1 MPISDSAASEL
12 AQLLNGASAGELI
25 PELVRQG
32 LQALI
37 EAEAA
42 AALGA
47 DRHERTVQR
56 RGHRNGS
63 RERLLATPAG
73 DVQLRIPRFRTGS
86 FFPSLLEP
94 RRRVDRALWA
104 VVMEAYVSGVSTRK
118 VDELV
123 AALGC
128 ESGIS
133 KSEVS
138 RICQGL
144 DTQVQA
150 FLNRPL
156 EFSRYPYVY
165 LDATYLHGRDPARR
179 QVISRAVIVAVGITA
194 NGQRE
199 VLGIEVGDSEDEAFW
214 TAFLR
219 RLRERG
225 LSGVQLVI
233 SDAHAGLKKA
243 IVRCCQG
250 SSWQRCRVHFARNLL
265 VKVPKGSQDMV
276 AAALRSVFVQTEA
289 QAVVQ
294 QWDQVTRM
302 LSEKFPAAAA
312 LMEQAREDVLAFR
325 AFPPE
330 HWRKIWSTNPLERLN
345 KEIKRRTHVVGI
357 FPNDAAIIRL
367 VGALLL
373 EQQEEWQLDG
383 RRVFSELSMTK
394 LDNTSNQTQNQR
406 QLPLL
411 QLPDQNAAI
420 RS

>member
-1 MPISDSAASEL
+1 MPISHSAATEL
-12 AQLLNGASAGELI
+12 EQLLGSGTAGELI
-25 PELVRQG
+25 PDLVRQG

-42 AALGA
+42 TALGA
-47 DRHERTVQR
+47 DRHQRTDQR

-63 RERLLATPAG
+63 RDRLLTTPAG
-73 DVQLRIPRFRTGS
+73 DIQLRIPRFRTGS

-118 VDELV
+118 VDQLV

-144 DTQVQA
+144 DVQVQA

-165 LDATYLHGRDPARR
+165 LDATYLHGRDQARK

-194 NGQRE
+194 SGQRE

-243 IVRCCQG
+243 IARCFQG
-250 SSWQRCRVHFARNLL
+250 CGWQRCRVHFARNLL
-265 VKVPKGSQDMV
+265 VKVPKASQDMV
-276 AAALRSVFVQTEA
+276 AAALRSVFVQQEAAAVEA
-289 QAVVQ
+289 Q
-294 QWDQVTRM
+294 WEQVIGM
-302 LSEKFPAAAA
+302 LTEKFPAAAA
-312 LMEQAREDVLAFR
+312 LMDEAREVVLAFR
-325 AFPPE
+325 SFPAE

-345 KEIKRRTHVVGI
+345 KEIKRRTRVVGI

-373 EQQEEWQLDG
+373 EQQEEWQLEG
-383 RRVFSELSMTK
+383 RRVFSELSMDK
-394 LDNTSNQTQNQR
+394 LDSSNDPGQD
-406 QLPLL
+406 QLTVALT
-411 QLPDQNAAI
+411 AAA
-420 RS
+420 

>member
-86 FFPSLLEP
+86 FFPSLVEP

-179 QVISRAVIVAVGITA
+179 QVISRAVIVAVGIAA

-345 KEIKRRTHVVGI
+345 KEIKRRTRVVGI
-357 FPNDAAIIRL
+357 FPNDASIVRL

>member
-1 MPISDSAASEL
+1 MPISDSAATEL
-12 AQLLNGASAGELI
+12 AQLLGSGTAGELI
-25 PELVRQG
+25 PELVREG

-37 EAEAA
+37 VADAA
-42 AALGA
+42 DDLGA
-47 DRHERTVQR
+47 DRHQRTGER
-56 RGHRNGS
+56 RGLRNGS

-73 DVQLRIPRFRTGS
+73 HVQLRIPRFRTGS

-123 AALGC
+123 VALGC

-133 KSEVS
+133 KSEVI

-156 EFSRYPYVY
+156 EFSHYPYVY
-165 LDATYLHGRDPARR
+165 LDATYLHGRDQTPK

-194 NGQRE
+194 TGQRE
-199 VLGIEVGDSEDEAFW
+199 VLGIEVGDSEDETFW
-214 TAFLR
+214 TAFLQ
-219 RLRERG
+219 RLRKRG
-225 LSGVQLVI
+225 LTGVQLVI

-243 IVRCCQG
+243 IARCCQG
-250 SSWQRCRVHFARNLL
+250 TSWQRCRVHFARNLL
-265 VKVPKGSQDMV
+265 VKVPKASKDMV
-276 AAALRSVFVQTEA
+276 AAALRSVFVQPEA
-289 QAVVQ
+289 QAVEQ
-294 QWDQVTRM
+294 QWEQVITM
-302 LSEKFPAAAA
+302 LTKKFPAAAA
-312 LMEQAREDVLAFR
+312 LMEQAQEDVLAFR

-345 KEIKRRTHVVGI
+345 KESKRRTRVVGI
-357 FPNDAAIIRL
+357 FPNDAVIIRL

-383 RRVFSELSMTK
+383 RRVFSELSMAK
-394 LDNTSNQTQNQR
+394 LDKTSD
-406 QLPLL
+406 QL
-411 QLPDQNAAI
+411 QDQPTAALAAAA
-420 RS
+420 

>member
-1 MPISDSAASEL
+1 MPISDSAATEL
-12 AQLLNGASAGELI
+12 EQLLGSGTAGELI

-42 AALGA
+42 TALGA
-47 DRHERTVQR
+47 DRHQRTDQR

-63 RERLLATPAG
+63 RDRLLTTPAG
-73 DVQLRIPRFRTGS
+73 DIQLRIPRFRTGS

-144 DTQVQA
+144 DVQVQA

-165 LDATYLHGRDPARR
+165 LDATYLHGRDQARK

-194 NGQRE
+194 SGQRE

-243 IVRCCQG
+243 IARCFQG
-250 SSWQRCRVHFARNLL
+250 CGWQRCRVHFVRNLL
-265 VKVPKGSQDMV
+265 VKVPKASQDMV
-276 AAALRSVFVQTEA
+276 AAALRSVFVQQEAAAVEA
-289 QAVVQ
+289 Q
-294 QWDQVTRM
+294 WEQVIGM
-302 LSEKFPAAAA
+302 LTEKFPAAVA
-312 LMEQAREDVLAFR
+312 LMDEAREVVLAFR
-325 AFPPE
+325 SFPAE

-345 KEIKRRTHVVGI
+345 KEIKRRTRVVGI

-373 EQQEEWQLDG
+373 EQQEEWQLEG
-383 RRVFSELSMTK
+383 RRVFSELSMAK
-394 LDNTSNQTQNQR
+394 LDSSNDPGQD
-406 QLPLL
+406 QLTVALT
-411 QLPDQNAAI
+411 AAA
-420 RS
+420 

>member
-1 MPISDSAASEL
+1 MPISDSVATKL
-12 AQLLNGASAGELI
+12 AQLLGSGTAGELI

-47 DRHERTVQR
+47 DRHQRTDQR
-56 RGHRNGS
+56 RGHRNGN
-63 RERLLATPAG
+63 RERLLATPSG
-73 DVQLRIPRFRTGS
+73 DIQLRIPRFRAGS
-86 FFPSLLEP
+86 FFPTLLEP

-144 DTQVQA
+144 DVQVQA
-150 FLNRPL
+150 FLGRPL
-156 EFSRYPYVY
+156 ELCRFPYVY
-165 LDATYLHGRDPARR
+165 LDATYLHGRDQARK

-194 NGQRE
+194 SGQRE

-219 RLRERG
+219 HLRERG
-225 LSGVQLVI
+225 LAGVKLVI

-243 IVRCCQG
+243 IARCFQG
-250 SSWQRCRVHFARNLL
+250 CGWQRCRVHFARNLL
-265 VKVPKGSQDMV
+265 VKVPKASQDMV
-276 AAALRSVFVQTEA
+276 AAALRSVFVQQNEP
-289 QAVVQ
+289 AVEQ
-294 QWDQVTRM
+294 QWDQVITM
-302 LSEKFPAAAA
+302 LTEKFPAAAA
-312 LMEQAREDVLAFR
+312 LMAEAREDVLAFR
-325 AFPPE
+325 SFPAE

-345 KEIKRRTHVVGI
+345 KEIKRRTRVVGI

-373 EQQEEWQLDG
+373 EQQEEWQLEG
-383 RRVFSELSMTK
+383 RRVFSEQSMAK
-394 LDNTSNQTQNQR
+394 LDSSNDPGQDHQS
-406 QLPLL
+406 
-411 QLPDQNAAI
+411 AALAAAA
-420 RS
+420 

>member
-1 MPISDSAASEL
+1 MPISHSAATEL
-12 AQLLNGASAGELI
+12 EQLLGSGTAGELI

-42 AALGA
+42 TALGA
-47 DRHERTVQR
+47 DRHQRTEQR

-63 RERLLATPAG
+63 RDRLLTTPAG
-73 DVQLRIPRFRTGS
+73 DIQLRIPRFRTGS

-144 DTQVQA
+144 DVQVQA

-165 LDATYLHGRDPARR
+165 LDATYLHGRDQARK

-194 NGQRE
+194 SGQRE

-243 IVRCCQG
+243 IARCFQG
-250 SSWQRCRVHFARNLL
+250 CGWQRCRVHFARNLL
-265 VKVPKGSQDMV
+265 VKVPKASQDMV
-276 AAALRSVFVQTEA
+276 AAALRSVFVQQEAAAVEA
-289 QAVVQ
+289 Q
-294 QWDQVTRM
+294 WEQVIGM
-302 LSEKFPAAAA
+302 LTEKFPAAAA
-312 LMEQAREDVLAFR
+312 LMDEAREVVLAFR
-325 AFPPE
+325 SFPAE

-345 KEIKRRTHVVGI
+345 KEIKRRTRVVGI

-373 EQQEEWQLDG
+373 EQQEEWQLEG
-383 RRVFSELSMTK
+383 RRVFSELSMAK
-394 LDNTSNQTQNQR
+394 LDSSNDPGQD
-406 QLPLL
+406 QLTVALT
-411 QLPDQNAAI
+411 AAA
-420 RS
+420 

>member
-1 MPISDSAASEL
+1 
-12 AQLLNGASAGELI
+12 
-25 PELVRQG
+25 
-32 LQALI
+32 
-37 EAEAA
+37 
-42 AALGA
+42 
-47 DRHERTVQR
+47 
-56 RGHRNGS
+56 
-63 RERLLATPAG
+63 
-73 DVQLRIPRFRTGS
+73 
-86 FFPSLLEP
+86 
-94 RRRVDRALWA
+94 
-104 VVMEAYVSGVSTRK
+104 MEAYVSGVSTRK

-123 AALGC
+123 VALGC

-144 DTQVQA
+144 DTQVLA
-150 FLNRPL
+150 FLQRPL
-156 EFSRYPYVY
+156 EFSHYPYVY
-165 LDATYLHGRDPARR
+165 LDATYLHGRDQARK

-243 IVRCCQG
+243 IARCCQG

-265 VKVPKGSQDMV
+265 AKVPKGSQDMV
-276 AAALRSVFVQTEA
+276 AAALRSVFVQAEA
-289 QAVVQ
+289 VEQ
-294 QWDQVTRM
+294 QWDQVIAM
-302 LSEKFPAAAA
+302 LIEKFPAAAA

-325 AFPPE
+325 SFPPE

-345 KEIKRRTHVVGI
+345 KEIKRRTRVVGI

-383 RRVFSELSMTK
+383 RRVFSELSMAK
-394 LDNTSNQTQNQR
+394 LDKTSESVQ
-406 QLPLL
+406 
-411 QLPDQNAAI
+411 DQSTAALAAAA
-420 RS
+420 

>member
-1 MPISDSAASEL
+1 MPISDCAATEL
-12 AQLLNGASAGELI
+12 AQLLGSGTAGELI

-47 DRHERTVQR
+47 DRHQRTDQC

-63 RERLLATPAG
+63 RERLLATPSG
-73 DVQLRIPRFRTGS
+73 DIQLRIPRFRAGS

-144 DTQVQA
+144 DVQVQA
-150 FLNRPL
+150 FLGRPL

-165 LDATYLHGRDPARR
+165 LDATYLHGRDQVRK
-179 QVISRAVIVAVGITA
+179 QVISRAVVVAVGITA
-194 NGQRE
+194 SGQRE
-199 VLGIEVGDSEDEAFW
+199 LLGIEVGDSEDEAFW

-225 LSGVQLVI
+225 LTGVQLVI

-243 IVRCCQG
+243 IARCFQG
-250 SSWQRCRVHFARNLL
+250 CSWQRCRVHFARNLL
-265 VKVPKGSQDMV
+265 VKVPKASQDMV
-276 AAALRSVFVQTEA
+276 AAALRSVFVQQEA
-289 QAVVQ
+289 TAVEQ
-294 QWDQVTRM
+294 QWDQVISM
-302 LSEKFPAAAA
+302 LTEKFPAAAA
-312 LMEQAREDVLAFR
+312 LMAQAKEDVLAFR
-325 AFPPE
+325 SSPPE

-345 KEIKRRTHVVGI
+345 KEIKRRTRVVGI

-373 EQQEEWQLDG
+373 EQQEEWQLEG
-383 RRVFSELSMTK
+383 RRVFSELSMAK
-394 LDNTSNQTQNQR
+394 LDNNDDPGQD
-406 QLPLL
+406 QLT
-411 QLPDQNAAI
+411 AALAAAA
-420 RS
+420 

>member
-12 AQLLNGASAGELI
+12 AQLLRSGTAGELI

-47 DRHERTVQR
+47 DRHQRTMER

-63 RERLLATPAG
+63 RDRLLATPAG

-156 EFSRYPYVY
+156 ENRYPYVY

-194 NGQRE
+194 TGQRE

-225 LSGVQLVI
+225 LTGVQLVI

-243 IVRCCQG
+243 IARCCQG
-250 SSWQRCRVHFARNLL
+250 TSWQRCRVHFARNLL

-276 AAALRSVFVQTEA
+276 AAALRSVFVQPQA
-289 QAVVQ
+289 QAVEQ
-294 QWDQVTRM
+294 QWEQVITM
-302 LSEKFPAAAA
+302 LTETFPAAAA
-312 LMEQAREDVLAFR
+312 LMEQAKEDVLAFR
-325 AFPPE
+325 AFPSE

-345 KEIKRRTHVVGI
+345 KEIKRRTRVVGI

-383 RRVFSELSMTK
+383 RRVFSELSMAK
-394 LDNTSNQTQNQR
+394 LDSTSD
-406 QLPLL
+406 QL
-411 QLPDQNAAI
+411 QDQSTAALTAAA
-420 RS
+420 

>member
-1 MPISDSAASEL
+1 MPISYSAASEL
-12 AQLLNGASAGELI
+12 EQLLGSGTAGELI

-42 AALGA
+42 TALGA
-47 DRHERTVQR
+47 DRHQRTDQR

-63 RERLLATPAG
+63 RDRLLTTPAG
-73 DVQLRIPRFRTGS
+73 DIQLRIPRFRTGS

-144 DTQVQA
+144 DVQVQA
-150 FLNRPL
+150 FMNRPL

-165 LDATYLHGRDPARR
+165 LDATYLHGRDQARK

-194 NGQRE
+194 SGQRE

-243 IVRCCQG
+243 IARCFQG
-250 SSWQRCRVHFARNLL
+250 CGWQRCRVHFARNLL
-265 VKVPKGSQDMV
+265 VKVPKASQDMV
-276 AAALRSVFVQTEA
+276 AAALRSVFVQQEAAAVEA
-289 QAVVQ
+289 Q
-294 QWDQVTRM
+294 WEQVIGM
-302 LSEKFPAAAA
+302 LTEKFPAAAA
-312 LMEQAREDVLAFR
+312 LMDEAREVVLAFR
-325 AFPPE
+325 SFPAE

-345 KEIKRRTHVVGI
+345 KEIKRRTRVVGI

-373 EQQEEWQLDG
+373 EQQEEWQLEG
-383 RRVFSELSMTK
+383 RRVFSELSMAK
-394 LDNTSNQTQNQR
+394 LDSSNDPGQD
-406 QLPLL
+406 QLTVALT
-411 QLPDQNAAI
+411 AAA
-420 RS
+420 

>member
-1 MPISDSAASEL
+1 MPISHSAATEL
-12 AQLLNGASAGELI
+12 EQLLGSGTAGELI

-42 AALGA
+42 TALGA
-47 DRHERTVQR
+47 DRHQRTDQR

-63 RERLLATPAG
+63 RDRLLTTPAG
-73 DVQLRIPRFRTGS
+73 DIQLRIPRFRTGS

-144 DTQVQA
+144 DVQVQA

-165 LDATYLHGRDPARR
+165 LDATYLHGRDQARK

-194 NGQRE
+194 SGQRE

-225 LSGVQLVI
+225 LSGVQLVN

-243 IVRCCQG
+243 IARCFQG
-250 SSWQRCRVHFARNLL
+250 CGWQRCRVHFARNLL
-265 VKVPKGSQDMV
+265 VKVPKASQDMV
-276 AAALRSVFVQTEA
+276 AAALRSVFVQQEAAAVEA
-289 QAVVQ
+289 Q
-294 QWDQVTRM
+294 WEQVIGM
-302 LSEKFPAAAA
+302 LTEKFPAAAA
-312 LMEQAREDVLAFR
+312 LMDEAREVVLAFR
-325 AFPPE
+325 SFPAE

-345 KEIKRRTHVVGI
+345 KEIKRRNRVVGI

-373 EQQEEWQLDG
+373 EQQEEWQLEG
-383 RRVFSELSMTK
+383 RRVFSELSMAK
-394 LDNTSNQTQNQR
+394 LDSSNDPGQD
-406 QLPLL
+406 QLTVALT
-411 QLPDQNAAI
+411 AAA
-420 RS
+420 

>member
-1 MPISDSAASEL
+1 MPISHSAATEL
-12 AQLLNGASAGELI
+12 EQLLGSGTAGELI

-42 AALGA
+42 TALGA
-47 DRHERTVQR
+47 DRHQRTDQR

-63 RERLLATPAG
+63 RDRLLTTPAG
-73 DVQLRIPRFRTGS
+73 DIQLRIPRFRTGS

-144 DTQVQA
+144 DVQVQA

-165 LDATYLHGRDPARR
+165 LDATYLHGRDQARK

-194 NGQRE
+194 SGQRE

-243 IVRCCQG
+243 IARCFQG
-250 SSWQRCRVHFARNLL
+250 CGWQRCRVHFARNLL
-265 VKVPKGSQDMV
+265 VKVPKASQDMV
-276 AAALRSVFVQTEA
+276 AAALRSVFVQQEAAAVEA
-289 QAVVQ
+289 Q
-294 QWDQVTRM
+294 WEQVIGM
-302 LSEKFPAAAA
+302 LTEKFPAAAA
-312 LMEQAREDVLAFR
+312 LMDEAREVVLAFR
-325 AFPPE
+325 SFPAE

-345 KEIKRRTHVVGI
+345 KEIKRRTRVVGI

-373 EQQEEWQLDG
+373 EQQEEWQLEG
-383 RRVFSELSMTK
+383 RRVFSELSMAK
-394 LDNTSNQTQNQR
+394 LDSSNDPGQD
-406 QLPLL
+406 QLTVAL
-411 QLPDQNAAI
+411 NAAA
-420 RS
+420 

>member
-1 MPISDSAASEL
+1 MPISDSAATEL
-12 AQLLNGASAGELI
+12 AQLLSGASAGELI

-42 AALGA
+42 AAIGA
-47 DRHERTVQR
+47 DRHQRTDQR

-63 RERLLATPAG
+63 RDRLLATPAG
-73 DVQLRIPRFRTGS
+73 DIQLRIPRFRTGS

-144 DTQVQA
+144 DVQVQA

-156 EFSRYPYVY
+156 EFSHYPYVY
-165 LDATYLHGRDPARR
+165 LDATYLHGRDTARK

-199 VLGIEVGDSEDEAFW
+199 VLGIEVGDSEDETFW

-225 LSGVQLVI
+225 LRGVQLVI

-243 IVRCCQG
+243 IARCCQG

-265 VKVPKGSQDMV
+265 AKVPKGSQDMV
-276 AAALRSVFVQTEA
+276 AAALRSVFAQPES
-289 QAVVQ
+289 QAV
-294 QWDQVTRM
+294 
-302 LSEKFPAAAA
+302 
-312 LMEQAREDVLAFR
+312 
-325 AFPPE
+325 
-330 HWRKIWSTNPLERLN
+330 
-345 KEIKRRTHVVGI
+345 
-357 FPNDAAIIRL
+357 
-367 VGALLL
+367 
-373 EQQEEWQLDG
+373 EQQ
-383 RRVFSELSMTK
+383 R
-394 LDNTSNQTQNQR
+394 
-406 QLPLL
+406 
-411 QLPDQNAAI
+411 
-420 RS
+420 

>member
-1 MPISDSAASEL
+1 MPISDSAATEL
-12 AQLLNGASAGELI
+12 AQLLSGASAGELI

-199 VLGIEVGDSEDEAFW
+199 VLGIEVGDGEDESFW

>member
-1 MPISDSAASEL
+1 MPISHSAATEL
-12 AQLLNGASAGELI
+12 EQLLGSGTAGELI

-42 AALGA
+42 TALGA
-47 DRHERTVQR
+47 DRHQRTDQR

-63 RERLLATPAG
+63 RDRLLTTPAG
-73 DVQLRIPRFRTGS
+73 DIQLRIPRFRTGS
-86 FFPSLLEP
+86 FVPSLLEP
-94 RRRVDRALWA
+94 RHRVDRALWA

-144 DTQVQA
+144 DVQVQA

-165 LDATYLHGRDPARR
+165 LDATYLHGRDQARK

-194 NGQRE
+194 SGQRE

-243 IVRCCQG
+243 IARCFQG
-250 SSWQRCRVHFARNLL
+250 CGWQRCRVHFARNLL
-265 VKVPKGSQDMV
+265 VKVPKASQDMV
-276 AAALRSVFVQTEA
+276 AAALRSVFVQQEAAAVEA
-289 QAVVQ
+289 Q
-294 QWDQVTRM
+294 WEQVIGM
-302 LSEKFPAAAA
+302 LTEKFPAAAA
-312 LMEQAREDVLAFR
+312 LMDEAREVVLAFR
-325 AFPPE
+325 SFPAE

-345 KEIKRRTHVVGI
+345 KEIKRRTRVVGI

-373 EQQEEWQLDG
+373 EQQEEWQLEG
-383 RRVFSELSMTK
+383 RRVFSELSMAK
-394 LDNTSNQTQNQR
+394 LDSSNDPGQD
-406 QLPLL
+406 QLTVALT
-411 QLPDQNAAI
+411 AAA
-420 RS
+420 

>member
-1 MPISDSAASEL
+1 MPFSDSAATEL
-12 AQLLNGASAGELI
+12 AQLLGSGTAGALI

-42 AALGA
+42 TALGA
-47 DRHERTVQR
+47 DRHQRTDQR

-63 RERLLATPAG
+63 RDRLLATPAG
-73 DVQLRIPRFRTGS
+73 DVQLRIPRFRAGS

-123 AALGC
+123 VALGC

-144 DTQVQA
+144 DTKVQA
-150 FLNRPL
+150 FLQRPL
-156 EFSRYPYVY
+156 EFSHYPYVY
-165 LDATYLHGRDPARR
+165 LDATYLHGRDQARK

-243 IVRCCQG
+243 IARCCQG

-265 VKVPKGSQDMV
+265 AKVPKGSQDMV
-276 AAALRSVFVQTEA
+276 AAALRSVFVQSEA
-289 QAVVQ
+289 VEQ
-294 QWDQVTRM
+294 QWDQVIAM
-302 LSEKFPAAAA
+302 LIEKFPAAAA

-325 AFPPE
+325 SFPPE

-345 KEIKRRTHVVGI
+345 KEIKRRTRVVGI

-383 RRVFSELSMTK
+383 RRVFSELSMAK
-394 LDNTSNQTQNQR
+394 LDKTSESVQ
-406 QLPLL
+406 
-411 QLPDQNAAI
+411 DQSTAALAAAA
-420 RS
+420 